1 MPFVR
6 PFLAL
11 LVLVA
16 AASIVRAQATVPT
29 VAAAVPAQNLAT
41 SAGPVVLDLRAHF
54 ALPGVN
60 GQVAQIVTSLGRINL
75 ELLANDAPRT
85 VENFLNYATSGRYQ
99 NTFVHRAVTGFVV
112 QGGGYTA
119 TVPYSHIA
127 TFPAVVN
134 EFKVPNTRGTVA
146 MAKLGGD
153 PNSATSE
160 WFFNLADNR
169 ANLDAQ
175 NGGFTVFA
183 RVIGNGMNVV
193 DGIAALGRY
202 NIGFDATG
210 AAPSTPL
217 RNVPAGE
224 TQLRPEYYVV
234 VSDVKVVPLF
244 PPAGGGASVVAFTAT
259 SSAPDV
265 VTAVVDGSSLTLTP
279 LRAGASVVTVTAT
292 DSNGSNAS
300 QTVAVTVTGAGSG
313 GGTSAGPVF
322 VVQPQAQLRLSSAAP
337 QTVVLS
343 AFASGTPSPTYQWKR
358 NGAALVGQT
367 GSSLVITNAVPAIAG
382 SFTCVATNAGGSV
395 ESQPSVLSFA
405 AVSAAE
411 TGRLVNLAIRTNAGT
426 GAQTLIV
433 GFSLGGAG
441 TSGSTPLLIRGVG
454 PSLAQFGL
462 GGVLADPSAVLL
474 RGESTVGSNDNWGG
488 AAAISSRAAQVGA
501 FPLASTG
508 SLDAALALSPDAGSY
523 TVQITGRNG
532 GTGIALAE
540 IYDAVPAGAFTAGTP
555 RLVNVSARTEA
566 GQGADMIFAG
576 FAIGGTTA
584 RTVLIRAIGPT
595 LAEFGVTETLA
606 NPVLRL
612 LSGEASI
619 GENDDWGGDQFL
631 ANLAASVGAF
641 PLNNRASRD
650 AVLVATLP
658 PGSYTVQV
666 SGANGGTG
674 VALVELYELP

>member
-1 MPFVR
+1 MSLVR
-6 PFLAL
+6 PLLAL
-11 LVLVA
+11 FALVA
-16 AASIVRAQATVPT
+16 GAASVRAQATVPT
-29 VAAAVPAQNLAT
+29 TSAAVPAQSLAAG
-41 SAGPVVLDLRAHF
+41 AGPVVLDLRAHF
-54 ALPGVN
+54 ALPGVA
-60 GQVAQIVTSLGRINL
+60 GQVAQITTSLGRINL

-85 VENFLNYATSGRYQ
+85 VENFLRYATSGRYQ

-119 TVPYSHIA
+119 AVPYAHIE
-127 TFPAVVN
+127 TYPAVVN

-210 AAPSTPL
+210 SAPSTPL

-224 TQLRPEYYVV
+224 TQLRAEYYVL
-234 VSDVKVVPLF
+234 VSDVKVVPIF
-244 PPAGGGASVVAFTAT
+244 PPAGGGASVLAFSAT
-259 SSAPDV
+259 SSSADV
-265 VTAVVDGSSLTLTP
+265 VTAAVDGASLTLTP
-279 LRAGASVVTVTAT
+279 QRAGSATVTVTAT
-292 DSNGSNAS
+292 DSNGANAT
-300 QTVAVTVTGAGSG
+300 QTIAVTVAGSG
-313 GGTSAGPVF
+313 GSLGPVF
-322 VVQPQAQLRLSSAAP
+322 AVQPQAQLRLSVPSP

-343 AFASGTPSPTYQWKR
+343 AFATGTPAPTYQWKR
-358 NGAALVGQT
+358 NGVALAGQT
-367 GSSLVITNAVPAIAG
+367 GSSLVIGNANPAVAG

-395 ESQPSVLSFA
+395 ESTPSVLSFA
-405 AVSAAE
+405 TVPAAE

-441 TSGSTPLLIRGVG
+441 TGGTTPLLIRGVG
-454 PSLAQFGL
+454 PSLTQFGL
-462 GGVLADPSAVLL
+462 TGVLADPAATLL
-474 RGESTVGSNDNWGG
+474 RGEATVGSNDNWGG
-488 AAAISSRAAQVGA
+488 AAAISGRAAQVGA
-501 FPLASTG
+501 FPLASAG
-508 SLDAALALSPDAGSY
+508 SLDAALALAPEAGSY

-540 IYDAVPAGAFTAGTP
+540 IYDAAPAATFTAATP

-595 LAEFGVTETLA
+595 LAVFGVTETLA

-612 LSGEASI
+612 LSGENVI
-619 GENDDWGGDQFL
+619 GDNDDWGGDPLL
-631 ANLAASVGAF
+631 AALGASVGAF
-641 PLNNRASRD
+641 AIPNPASRD